1 MPAEKVKNLSH
12 RQHRLSSP
20 GLRFTE
26 ALQELDSFGDW
37 QLSSD
42 LGRVE
47 DRVYLRQDLK
57 QEDCMAEQLDIS
69 TKNCTVEREGH
80 ILIVTLNRPEAKN
93 ALSPSML
100 VGMYKAWRLLDRD
113 DDLYCCVLTGKGDTF
128 CSGMDLKAGPEGGED
143 AGEIQRLMVD
153 VPNLHWQA
161 LLRENRPNKP
171 LILAVEGYAL
181 AGGTEILQGTDIRI
195 GAEDAVFGVTEV
207 IRGLY
212 PMAASAIRL
221 RRQIS
226 YCRAAEILL
235 LGRRISAQEA
245 LEWGLINRVVPK
257 GKALD
262 EAMKMAY
269 QICENAPI
277 SLRAI
282 TRTLRELDE
291 SVPEA
296 QALQRQD
303 EIGGPIFATEDA
315 KEGMRAFKEKRKP
328 VYKNR

>member
-1 MPAEKVKNLSH
+1 MQGDYRVAGYLP
-12 RQHRLSSP
+12 LSS
-20 GLRFTE
+20 LRGFSGSLT
-26 ALQELDSFGDW
+26 ASGQAVIICPDCDDDWICLQ
-37 QLSSD
+37 QH
-42 LGRVE
+42 
-47 DRVYLRQDLK
+47 LK

-69 TKNCTVEREGH
+69 TKNCIIEREGH

-93 ALSPSML
+93 AISPSML
-100 VGMYKAWRLLDRD
+100 VGMYKAWRLLDKD
-113 DDLYCCVLTGKGDTF
+113 DDLYCCVLTGKGNTF
-128 CSGMDLKAGPEGGED
+128 CSGMDLKAGPGAGED
-143 AGEIQRLMVD
+143 AEEIQRMIVD
-153 VPNLHWQA
+153 VPNLQWQA
-161 LLRENRPNKP
+161 VLRENRPHKP
-171 LILAVEGYAL
+171 LISAVEGYAM
-181 AGGTEILQGTDIRI
+181 AGGAEILLGTDIRV

-221 RRQIS
+221 RRQIP
-226 YCRAAEILL
+226 YCLAAEILL
-235 LGRRISAQEA
+235 LGRRISAREA
-245 LEWGLINRVVPK
+245 LEWRLINRVVPK

-262 EAMKMAY
+262 EAMKIAH

-296 QALQRQD
+296 EAFQRQD

-315 KEGMRAFKEKRKP
+315 QEGMRAFKEKRKP
-328 VYKNR
+328 IYKNR